1 MQNYRRL
8 PVWRKGHAIALNVYR
23 LTEQIPKRGHAAL
36 IDQLRRSSLSIAA
49 NIAEGASRP
58 TDKDFA
64 KFLNIALASATETQ
78 YHLEFAVA
86 VSLISHSDF
95 ELRKQELNEV
105 RRMLT
110 GFIKHLRKTIR

>member
-23 LTEQIPKRGHAAL
+23 LTERIPQRGHAGL
-36 IDQLRRSSLSIAA
+36 IDQLRRASLSIAA
-49 NIAEGASRP
+49 NIAEGCSRP

-78 YHLEFAVA
+78 YHLEFATA
-86 VSLISHSDF
+86 VSLISDSDF
-95 ELRKQELNEV
+95 QLRKQELNEV

-110 GFIKHLRKTIR
+110 GFIKHLRQTIR